1 MNKYDPKWTEEMMLK
16 NPDIPVIKI
25 DYEEFKNMDI
35 KLIPGKDFVPGKKK
49 SPSAHRNS
57 PFADSYSPRPKL

>member
-25 DYEEFKNMDI
+25 DYEELKNI
-35 KLIPGKDFVPGKKK
+35 NIGIIPGKDFIPGKKK
-49 SPSAHRNS
+49 FSSTYRNS
-57 PFADSYSPRPKL
+57 PFADTYSPRPKL